1 MLQSNSPVCKPSGI
15 ACPVCESGSVESRYS
30 NLSKCD
36 GCDHVFQ
43 TDLRVGVSYD
53 ARYAYKYDHFPTRPM
68 SVLRWD
74 LIQECL
80 SLPAGSRILD
90 IGYGNGAFLKHAQ
103 SAGMDIF
110 GIDVHGEDFGIP
122 AADYGDNAS
131 FDLICFFDSLEH
143 FSDFENLRELRAP
156 HVAISI
162 PNRPGFLLDRP
173 EAWRHYRP
181 GEHLRYFSPGSLDR
195 FMVARSFTRKRFE
208 GYPEDA
214 IRGKLRIGTDVFDN
228 IYTAIYSRGEGLR
241 DSVDT
246 GGG

>member
-1 MLQSNSPVCKPSGI
+1 LLLSSSAACEVSKI
-15 ACPVCESGSVESRYS
+15 ACPVCESGNIESRRF
-30 NLSKCD
+30 NLSLCEV
-36 GCDHVFQ
+36 CDHIFQ
-43 TDLRVGVSYD
+43 TDLRVGVTYD
-53 ARYAYKYDHFPTRPM
+53 ARYAHKYDHFPTRRM

-74 LIQECL
+74 LIQACL
-80 SLPAGSRILD
+80 SLPARSRILD
-90 IGYGNGAFLKHAQ
+90 IGYGNGAFLKHVRC
-103 SAGMDIF
+103 AGMDIF

-122 AADYGDNAS
+122 AAVYENNAS

-143 FSDFENLRELRAP
+143 FSGFENLAELRAP

-181 GEHLRYFSPGSLDR
+181 GEHLHYFSRGSLDR
-195 FMVARSFTRKRFE
+195 FMGKRSFTWKRFE

-214 IRGKLRIGTDVFDN
+214 IRGQLRIGTDVFDN
-228 IYTAIYSRGEGLR
+228 IYTAIYSRGEAPR
-241 DSVDT
+241 DSAAT